1 MPLDTRQRSQL
12 FTMMQTLLIA
22 IFAVTFF
29 LDTSPRLALPGAV
42 GVAGWILCAAGFILM
57 AAALAAMGRVMQVS
71 PEPKPDGHLVTRG
84 VYARMRHPMYSGI
97 VLVVFGLWL
106 REPRVAV
113 AIAAVALV
121 TLLLGKA
128 RFEEQLLRER
138 YPDYDAY
145 RARTWGVLPGI

>member
-1 MPLDTRQRSQL
+1 
-12 FTMMQTLLIA
+12 
-22 IFAVTFF
+22 
-29 LDTSPRLALPGAV
+29 
-42 GVAGWILCAAGFILM
+42 
-57 AAALAAMGRVMQVS
+57 
-71 PEPKPDGHLVTRG
+71 
-84 VYARMRHPMYSGI
+84 MRHPMYTGI